1 MFAIEL
7 VLSMR
12 LGPEPIEPMRPP
24 EHLWFPAGDSVP
36 KWAEFPAGS
45 RRFQLLRGW
54 LIGCGPV
61 VVLVLVL
68 LVSGPAQGQT
78 PSVSSPNN
86 PPTLPVEPTLPT
98 EPEAVP
104 AKPVVAESTEARL
117 RRMEEVNN
125 RLLRQLE
132 TLSKQYDDLSKRVGD
147 PAVRPAEAQV
157 PGGTSDGKDG
167 ANDAAGTGAQGT
179 IGRGTDNTGTPGTGG
194 AAGGTAVP
202 ASDGKN
208 VTSNRARG
216 AQGTVGR
223 VREEAKPRSIKT
235 ALNNGLRFTS
245 DDDEFQLIFH
255 DLTQVE
261 YRSFPGLGGHSVL
274 KDGFFI
280 PRQRYYFTGRVTK
293 NVEFYTDLNRGYG
306 SIDLLDAFLTFNFD
320 PNIQLRVGR
329 TKTPTSYEYYQIAEG
344 DLIAPERSLFTG
356 NYSGNRQEGAML
368 LGQLF
373 DKRAEY
379 AVGVFNGPRR
389 SFQDFNADKD
399 LFAFFNFR
407 PFQANENLSALKYF
421 NVGGEYDFG
430 NELNPLQ
437 PSSLRTA
444 NDQST
449 AASGAV
455 LNILSPSFLT
465 FNNNVN
471 ENGFRDHYS
480 AWIAWYYKSFNL
492 LAQYDGG
499 LQNYSTGSNSSRVAV
514 PLNGYFVQAYYF
526 LTGEQISRRV
536 DIKPLKNF
544 GFKNGKLQGLG
555 AIEVHSRFSALNLG
569 QNVFTGGLADPNIW
583 SANAYTVD
591 TGLNWYLNQYTKIY
605 FDWQYAG
612 FGDSVFN
619 GTAANGQTRLT
630 RSTNLLWLRFQ
641 LFF

>member
-1 MFAIEL
+1 MKPTDQTLFPVRVRVIKSLVGPRRFRTPRGLLVGSRPAVALALILLVPGL
-7 VLSMR
+7 VL
-12 LGPEPIEPMRPP
+12 
-24 EHLWFPAGDSVP
+24 
-36 KWAEFPAGS
+36 
-45 RRFQLLRGW
+45 
-54 LIGCGPV
+54 
-61 VVLVLVL
+61 
-68 LVSGPAQGQT
+68 GQ
-78 PSVSSPNN
+78 SSPIPTPN
-86 PPTLPVEPTLPT
+86 PPPPVAVEPTAPT
-98 EPEAVP
+98 EPEPVQGSP
-104 AKPVVAESTEARL
+104 ATPAVAETTEERL
-117 RRMEEVNN
+117 RRMEEVNS
-125 RLLRQLE
+125 RLLQQLDK
-132 TLSKQYDDLSKRVGD
+132 LSKQYDDLSQRVGD
-147 PAVRPAEAQV
+147 PAVRPAETQG
-157 PGGTSDGKDG
+157 PGVASEVAK
-167 ANDAAGTGAQGT
+167 DAAGAGAEGT
-179 IGRGTDNTGTPGTGG
+179 IGRGTNTAGAPGASGG
-194 AAGGTAVP
+194 SGGTAVP
-202 ASDGKN
+202 RADDTN
-208 VTSNRARG
+208 VTGNRARG

-223 VREEAKPRSIKT
+223 VREEEKPRSIKT
-235 ALNNGLRFTS
+235 TLSNGLRFTS

-306 SIDLLDAFLTFNFD
+306 SIDLLDAFLTFNLN
-320 PNIQLRVGR
+320 PNVRLRVGR

-368 LGQLF
+368 LGQVF

-379 AVGVFNGPRR
+379 ALGVFNGPRR

-399 LFAFFNFR
+399 LFAFFNVR
-407 PFQANENLSALKYF
+407 PFQNNKNLSALEYF
-421 NVGGEYDFG
+421 NIGGEYDFG

-492 LAQYDGG
+492 LMQYDGG
-499 LQNYSTGSNSSRVAV
+499 LQNYSTGPNSSRVAV

-544 GFKNGKLQGLG
+544 AFKNGKLQGLG

-569 QNVFTGGLADPNIW
+569 QNVFTGGLADPNLW
-583 SANAYTVD
+583 SANAYVVD
-591 TGLNWYLNQYTKIY
+591 TGFNWYPNQYTKIY

-612 FGDSVFN
+612 FGDGVFN